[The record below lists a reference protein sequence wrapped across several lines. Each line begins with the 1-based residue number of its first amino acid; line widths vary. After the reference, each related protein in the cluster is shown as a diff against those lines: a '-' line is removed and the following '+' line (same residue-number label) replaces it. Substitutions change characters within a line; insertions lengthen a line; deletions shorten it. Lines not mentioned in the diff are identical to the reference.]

1 MEKIKNLKYYAM
13 MLIVALTSLSFA
25 ACSDDDDDFGGD
37 SELVGYW
44 NDDNGRNSEVYHII
58 FKSDGTAK
66 QWITWKGE
74 VDDDGVHS
82 ITWSTPSKGVL
93 MVTGKNPETGKMVT
107 EKWRYS
113 IKNDVLS
120 MNLYDPE
127 GNEYDDCE
135 LKRVKK

>member
-37 SELVGYW
+37 SELVGVWTDYER
-44 NDDNGRNSEVYHII
+44 DNIEAWYLH

-66 QWITWKGE
+66 SWLMYKGE
-74 VDDDGVHS
+74 KEDQGTLS
-82 ITWSTPSKGVL
+82 WSTPSKGVL
-93 MVTGKNPETGKMVT
+93 VLTGKNPETGKQVT

-113 IKNDVLS
+113 IKDDVLKVI
-120 MNLYDPE
+120 MYDPD
-127 GNEYDDCE
+127 GNEYDDDE
-135 LKRVKK
+135 LHRVKK